1 MSNADTATERP
12 PVALTRLLE
21 KLDLSPLEN
30 QSESTKA
37 TAAFRELL
45 NHTRTAFDDAYRNGW
60 EIRELVQGRAY
71 VIDRIIQ
78 AAWQLFNW
86 HAEEQ
91 ISLLAV
97 GGYGRG
103 ELHPHSDID
112 LLRLNSVAVK
122 R

>member
-1 MSNADTATERP
+1 MSTAETATSRP

-21 KLDLSPLEN
+21 KLDLSPLDN
-30 QSESTKA
+30 QAHADKA

-45 NHTRTAFDDAYRNGW
+45 NNAREIFDDAYRNGW

-71 VIDRIIQ
+71 VIDHIIQ
-78 AAWQLFNW
+78 AAWGVFDW
-86 HAEEQ
+86 HASDE

-103 ELHPHSDID
+103 ELHPC
-112 LLRLNSVAVK
+112 LLYTSPSPRD
-122 R
+122 